1 MPKERM
7 RDIVVLIPGIMG
19 SVLEKDG
26 KDLWATARV
35 AGAALTSLGSSSLQ
49 QLKVE
54 GDDPDVDDI
63 GDGIQATRLITV
75 PRLIAGLTKTDDY
88 SVLSRLITDY
98 FQVIK
103 ATVDD
108 DVPANFFEFPY
119 DWRRD
124 NRVAARKLK
133 KLIDKRLPQW
143 REHTGI
149 KDAKVI
155 ILAHS
160 MGGLIAR
167 YYLEVLEGWQDC
179 RALVTFGTPHRGAI
193 DAVNFVANGY
203 KQIFLE
209 LTEVVRSYTSVYQLM
224 PIYEMVNVRGKY
236 QRVAETD
243 GLPNIDQK
251 RAEQA
256 LAFHREIETAVH
268 QHQNNAQ
275 YLKSGYKIIPVVGF
289 RQDTL
294 QSVELSEGKLIASYE
309 LPNEIDFSLGE
320 GDGTVPRLSAIP
332 IELDQEYR
340 ETYIA
345 QRHSCLQSSPQVL
358 SDLRERLKQM
368 QILHKPIRGPE
379 PSQEVAQRPAINL
392 NLDDLYLASEPVEL
406 RAKIINLREDPGV
419 LKATITRVGSD
430 EPLSFEFHQQEH
442 RWVLTIDALTPGL
455 YRLEVRTRKAG
466 PSAPIPVQDL
476 FEVVN

>member
-1 MPKERM
+1 MLKERM

-35 AGAALTSLGSSSLQ
+35 AGSALTSLGSSSFQ
-49 QLKVE
+49 QLKLE
-54 GDDPDVDDI
+54 GDDSDVDDL

-75 PRLIAGLTKTDDY
+75 PRVIAGLTKTDDY

-103 ATVDD
+103 ANVDD
-108 DVPANFFEFPY
+108 DTPANFFEFPY

-124 NRVAARKLK
+124 NRVTAQKLK
-133 KLIDKRLPQW
+133 KLIHPRLEQW
-143 REHTGI
+143 QKHTGI

-160 MGGLIAR
+160 MGGLVAR

-179 RALVTFGTPHRGAI
+179 RALITFGTPHRGAI

-203 KQIFLE
+203 KQIFLQ

-243 GLPNIDQK
+243 GIPNVDKK

-256 LAFHREIETAVH
+256 LAFHREIETAVNY
-268 QHQNNAQ
+268 HQNNAH
-275 YLKSGYKIIPVVGF
+275 YLKSGYKIIPFVGF

-294 QSVELSEGKLIASYE
+294 QSVELSEGKLIASYK
-309 LPNEIDFSLGE
+309 LPHEIDLSLGE

-368 QILHKPIRGPE
+368 QILHKPIRGSE
-379 PSQEVAQRPAINL
+379 PSKEVAQQPAINL

-406 RAKIINLREDPGV
+406 RAKILNLREDPGV
-419 LKATITRVGSD
+419 LKATITRVGTD
-430 EPLSFEFHQQEH
+430 KQLSFEFHQQEH
-442 RWVLTIDALTPGL
+442 RWVLTIDDLTPGL
-455 YRLEVRTRKAG
+455 YRLKVQTRKAG
-466 PSAPIPVQDL
+466 PSAPRPVQDL
-476 FEVVN
+476 FEVTN